1 MPRWAA
7 SSAFSPAARIWI
19 PRGESRRK
27 AKSARK
33 RAAAT
38 PTVSRSNVETTAPPG
53 SLRGGL
59 ARPSSGSG
67 WRMRSVYTSTIAAR
81 SRMPSVTATTTVVAR
96 TCVTASLDLEPR
108 PAADRRD
115 AVLGRV
121 PAVDLVVRVLAI
133 VIVRGPLDGATT
145 EPLRIDAHPGHR
157 RRELVLGARPAALL
171 QRGLEHHR
179 GDPTLCHVVSRVRR
193 LALDEVDDLRVDRQ
207 ALHEERVAT
216 EGMQGGRL
224 QARQLVLGLLVAV
237 QQVLPRPAD
246 ALERLEDAHL
256 DVPERPRQHPVGAGV
271 LQLLRERREVWRVTR
286 HDHDGDGLEPE
297 VLREL
302 LRELQF

>member
-81 SRMPSVTATTTVVAR
+81 SRMPSVTVTR
-96 TCVTASLDLEPR
+96 TAVTGSFDPEPR

-216 EGMQGGRL
+216 ECMQGGRL

-271 LQLLRERREVWRVTR
+271 LQLLRERREIRR
-286 HDHDGDGLEPE
+286 G
-297 VLREL
+297 
-302 LRELQF
+302 